1 MIRLR
6 VNNCVLEAEHSRDSG
21 KDSVELAR
29 PKVSNS
35 SLQKCKQVEV
45 KQIMGGKA
53 EAEDGGRR
61 SLFGGRGADTVAAAA
76 AADRAAALRPVE
88 YPLYCDSNR
97 ERPRFA
103 GGCRGWLAGGLA
115 V

>member
-1 MIRLR
+1 
-6 VNNCVLEAEHSRDSG
+6 
-21 KDSVELAR
+21 
-29 PKVSNS
+29 
-35 SLQKCKQVEV
+35 
-45 KQIMGGKA
+45 
-53 EAEDGGRR
+53 
-61 SLFGGRGADTVAAAA
+61 VAAAA